1 MSRFDDWWEEEPR
14 RSPAEYATELARDR
28 FWRDEQQRLIGTHP
42 DFPEIAMLLELNEEL
57 AHALVLV
64 LSQLPEDRRKPF
76 AHVFFDERRGRHKRV
91 SNDPRRRLAVAATV
105 ALLVVDLAVDPLKSE
120 RIDDLLTGAAQ
131 QDDLTRTPVTAVADV
146 QRAIARVRFDVE
158 LEDPSDPRGA
168 ASLAVAEVLIPEGDV
183 VALKVVVAQAAW
195 AAIESWEPSRVLA
208 FLFQL
213 DAALSPT
220 D

>member
-158 LEDPSDPRGA
+158 LEDLSDPRGA